1 MKQSSALQNFA
12 RTESQPEQDPRSD
25 SAQQQLAVQV
35 CAPVDAWPIVLKQI
49 RKRIHPQ
56 SFHWFQRTYCYE
68 GDPRT
73 LRLAVPSK
81 FHQDFISDHYFDF
94 LHDQLQDVCG
104 VDISI
109 ELVVA
114 PELIP
119 ETPEEE
125 EPASNEPQSS
135 QASAPQ
141 LSSSRQG
148 ASTQSTNIRTGPAQ
162 AHVGQLNPRYRFDS
176 FVTGGSNQFARAAS
190 EAVAANPAGVYNPL
204 FIYGGVGLGKT
215 HLLHAIGHEILR
227 RNPRAKV
234 NYVTTEAFMND
245 LIDSLHHGKMGAF
258 RARYR
263 SECDVLL
270 VDDIQ
275 FLSGKE
281 RTQEEFFH
289 TFNYLYESQRQVVIS
304 SDKFPHEIPGIEERL
319 RTRFQSGLIADI
331 TAPEMETRVA
341 ILRAKAE
348 AEQISLPDDVA
359 MFLATHIKSNVREL
373 EGALIRL
380 QAYASLS
387 GQALD
392 LPMAQQRMRGM
403 VAEQNK
409 VLNAEQVQKIVAN
422 YYSVKVA
429 DLRGS
434 RRHRAIAAPRQV
446 AMYLCR
452 KHCGLSYNEIGQ
464 SFGGKDHSTV
474 ISAVRKIEKNIDS
487 DPKLGQTI
495 QTLEN
500 SLL

>member
-1 MKQSSALQNFA
+1 MKQSSALQNNKRPGSDLDKDHTFA
-12 RTESQPEQDPRSD
+12 AVQTP
-25 SAQQQLAVQV
+25 LAVQI

-49 RKRIHPQ
+49 RERIHPQ
-56 SFHWFQRTYCYE
+56 SFHWFQRTFCHE
-68 GDPRT
+68 GDART
-73 LRLAVPSK
+73 LRLAVPSQ
-81 FHQDFISDHYFDF
+81 FHQDFISDHYRDF
-94 LHDQLQDVCG
+94 LHEQLRDVCG
-104 VDISI
+104 VDIAI

-119 ETPEEE
+119 EPPEE
-125 EPASNEPQSS
+125 EPAATQPAVHHEQHSS
-135 QASAPQ
+135 QTPINHA
-141 LSSSRQG
+141 
-148 ASTQSTNIRTGPAQ
+148 GPAQ
-162 AHVGQLNPRYRFDS
+162 AHVGQLNPRYSFAS

-190 EAVAANPAGVYNPL
+190 EAVAANPSKVYNPL

-289 TFNYLYESQRQVVIS
+289 TFNFLYESQKQIIIS

-331 TAPEMETRVA
+331 SPPEMETRVA
-341 ILRAKAE
+341 ILRAKSE

-359 MFLATHIKSNVREL
+359 MFLATNIKSNVREL

-387 GQALD
+387 GQDLD
-392 LPMAQQRMRGM
+392 LAMAQQRMRGM
-403 VAEQNK
+403 VAEKNK
-409 VLNAEQVQKIVAN
+409 ILNADKVQKIVAN

-452 KHCGLSYNEIGQ
+452 KHCGLSYAEIGQ

-474 ISAVRKIEKNIDS
+474 ISAVRKIEKTLDT
-487 DPKLGQTI
+487 DPKLDQI
-495 QTLEN
+495 IKTLEN